1 MIQLKSRDDLRQV
14 SLDDPAYPILDD
26 LVRRLIDEYEAE
38 GFHHDP
44 DADGWVVLVEP
55 HDIDRGI
62 TEIWDADT
70 TLADLLWEGF
80 TLRDGHFIGVYLANN
95 QWGLAVVIP
104 DAPWLN
110 GTLRNVIHDHLDPQE
125 QAHV

>member
-14 SLDDPAYPILDD
+14 RPDDPAYPILDD
-26 LVRRLIDEYEAE
+26 LVRRLIDEYPPY
-38 GFHHDP
+38 DP
-44 DADGWVVLVEP
+44 EADGWVVLVEP

-62 TEIWDADT
+62 HEIWDANT

-80 TLRDGHFIGVYLANN
+80 TKRDGHFIGVYLANN

-110 GTLRNVIHDHLDPQE
+110 GTLRNVIEYHLDPQE